1 MRAIL
6 LALVCV
12 AAVVRADLA
21 TEVAELRRQLHDRQQ
36 GEILFFRDRSDC
48 PEGYVPAENAYG
60 RVLVIDGDQRG
71 ATSEHTFDDRR
82 VLAAECT
89 GTVGV
94 AESGFHR
101 VCNHDG
107 PAITVKLDEFV
118 PYLKVLA
125 CTRHGGPSPVVP

>member
-1 MRAIL
+1 MRVVL
-6 LALVCV
+6 FALVCV
-12 AAVVRADLA
+12 VCADLA

-36 GEILFFRDRSDC
+36 GEILFFRDRSSC

-60 RVLVIDGDQRG
+60 RVLVIDGDRRG

-82 VLAAECT
+82 VLEAECT

-94 AESGFHR
+94 AENGFHR

-107 PAITVKLDEFV
+107 PVISVKLDDFV